1 MIKRLFSSQLR
12 INMVSGA
19 ATTIGNL
26 LVAAIS
32 YPLYLRFLG
41 YEKYGVWLILSTVM
55 TFAQLGNL
63 GLGPAVMKLVAEE
76 RGRRNLVEIQRY
88 VTTALALLFISGSI
102 VLVVLLSMMGPI
114 ISVFNLNQQ
123 NSGIVL
129 WLLPYIGCLSI
140 YVFMVQALGSALS
153 GLGRMDL
160 ANYIQTLG
168 MVVQLVV
175 SGLLLWVGFGIR
187 SLLFGAVTSYLVIHV
202 ATMIAIRR
210 VEPLRFLRLE
220 NFSIQHS
227 KRLVRFGSTVFAGS
241 VINMLL
247 NPFNKIVLS
256 RYAGVSTVPVYE
268 IAFTGAM
275 QIRTLVEAGFR
286 SITPE
291 ISRVSAQVTISSKN
305 RILFLHRQTIKMILF
320 FGVPLYVT
328 LLIFS
333 PVLLKLWLGDRFVD
347 TLPMAFRVMLVGTF
361 MSLMGIP
368 AYYTLLGL
376 GHVRHIFGSHVVQ
389 STANVLAI
397 LAVFGLMP
405 LSINSM
411 VGCTSYAMAMST
423 VYLTYHHTRAMRKIV
438 VSP

>member
-1 MIKRLFSSQLR
+1 
-12 INMVSGA
+12 
-19 ATTIGNL
+19 
-26 LVAAIS
+26 
-32 YPLYLRFLG
+32 
-41 YEKYGVWLILSTVM
+41 
-55 TFAQLGNL
+55 
-63 GLGPAVMKLVAEE
+63 
-76 RGRRNLVEIQRY
+76 
-88 VTTALALLFISGSI
+88 
-102 VLVVLLSMMGPI
+102 MGPI

>member
-1 MIKRLFSSQLR
+1 
-12 INMVSGA
+12 MVSGA

>member
-187 SLLFGAVTSYLVIHV
+187 SLY
-202 ATMIAIRR
+202 MWRR
-210 VEPLRFLRLE
+210 
-220 NFSIQHS
+220 
-227 KRLVRFGSTVFAGS
+227 
-241 VINMLL
+241 
-247 NPFNKIVLS
+247 
-256 RYAGVSTVPVYE
+256 
-268 IAFTGAM
+268 
-275 QIRTLVEAGFR
+275 
-286 SITPE
+286 
-291 ISRVSAQVTISSKN
+291 
-305 RILFLHRQTIKMILF
+305 
-320 FGVPLYVT
+320 
-328 LLIFS
+328 
-333 PVLLKLWLGDRFVD
+333 
-347 TLPMAFRVMLVGTF
+347 
-361 MSLMGIP
+361 
-368 AYYTLLGL
+368 
-376 GHVRHIFGSHVVQ
+376 
-389 STANVLAI
+389 
-397 LAVFGLMP
+397 
-405 LSINSM
+405 
-411 VGCTSYAMAMST
+411 
-423 VYLTYHHTRAMRKIV
+423 
-438 VSP
+438 